1 MPVAAAVEGNAPVAA
16 VIALLDMPAE
26 RGGPAQFDRRH
37 DAALG
42 RRQRRIMLCAIGFA
56 VAAED
61 IRHFRPRAGHCRRSE
76 VLRRGGRRHGGRR
89 TRQELEGTRCGADF
103 VGGDPQVM
111 GGGRK
116 APVTEQQLNGAH
128 VGTGLQQ
135 MDGGGVPTM
144 S

>member
-1 MPVAAAVEGNAPVAA
+1 
-16 VIALLDMPAE
+16 
-26 RGGPAQFDRRH
+26 
-37 DAALG
+37 
-42 RRQRRIMLCAIGFA
+42 
-56 VAAED
+56 
-61 IRHFRPRAGHCRRSE
+61 
-76 VLRRGGRRHGGRR
+76 
-89 TRQELEGTRCGADF
+89 
-103 VGGDPQVM
+103 M